1 MSWKRSGGIKQFDG
15 INNLNVNSVVTD
27 EFVMREAYKG
37 TFTISGELIVVD
49 DCSLNANVHVKD
61 SVTIGN
67 SLYVNDRIYIGEN
80 DSERRF
86 IDSTS
91 QGLGINLENPVALL
105 DISGSNDHIIHVY
118 SDQPSVKSTLV
129 QNVDKSQGV
138 LLLDSSMGALQW
150 VFPDSSANFIYDA
163 SNVEFIVDKDWIAKQ
178 ALHVYGNTNVDGV
191 LVVKQDTTIE
201 NDLYVLGKFSLDGG
215 FNLNGDLSMN
225 GNLSVG
231 GISTFNN
238 TINTEDIVING
249 SGGVYWKSLDVG
261 DTESKPLLRIRNEDD
276 DSETF
281 VVDQNSLVVDN
292 DLFITGNLIIKGT
305 HNVSLETSVLN
316 TDNIFINLQ
325 GTGAKKFYVNQ
336 SSISS
341 GGEGLYIY
349 NDPNGNASMQD
360 GFVKISNMN
369 QSKMSLRSTG
379 NPNVVSLNFNEL
391 NDNGTS
397 SGLLVLNNLNN
408 GYSDTSD
415 NYDII
420 SSHRVSTVDV
430 NSSLS
435 NVNQID
441 TVSISGDNAQFT
453 ICNVED
459 LFVEDM
465 SVSLIR
471 VHTVNGDHIQVT
483 DLSAQHMSID
493 GDATFYS
500 DIIAQEYI
508 RGNSLTLSG
517 NANFDKDIDVSG
529 IINAKDIHL
538 SGTLRVGDSVTIGSE
553 SKNDSLLVKNNITI
567 GLDSVDLS
575 YAMTISGDLSM
586 NGTIYSNSAD
596 FNTAYVNNIV
606 FDDTNGILDLSTNS
620 IRVYYSDTVT
630 TLSAERLSYLK
641 NITSDVQAQISAI
654 DSNLNLGADL
664 SNNFTATNTFSG
676 QTVFIG
682 DVSGSTID
690 LSQNLFVQGNAVL
703 SNAIITGELITQ
715 NTSVKF
721 GGDLTLQGQ
730 VIQEKNK
737 YPDQD
742 TSDSDNTEYIQYVSK
757 TESSNLNLKNN
768 IICTGETITRYKFLK
783 NGTYTIN
790 TLDEY
795 HKENLGPNASDFFNA
810 YSISGDSYF
819 ESNES
824 TYGTFVKDTT
834 TIGGVI
840 ECVQIKPTSLIN
852 LAGNVNIDIC
862 GEVFSSARFAKAL
875 RITNDNND
883 LLTLVD
889 LNVSTLTV
897 DDSATLAN
905 NMTISNT
912 NISVNSPFTVNN
924 EFTSTGR
931 GTFESIISN
940 NTINAETINVK
951 YINFLTESNTIS
963 SVTSNTSFAVYR
975 GQSSGTGSAS
985 SVQSGYGSGGLLIR
999 QNGAAGDETRA
1010 MVYINN
1016 PEGSGY
1022 PTRYDD
1028 VFFIGVANAS
1038 GRENK
1043 VTMVEKGKLITNIF
1057 ESDFINTNQ
1066 LDVSGNAAIYNN
1078 LDVSNNLT
1086 VDGDLTLSNKTTNG
1100 GILYTDTNGKVQ
1112 QNSSFTFDT
1121 TNGLKTNAYNISTTG
1136 TVTIGSGNYGLT
1148 EKMYIIGSYEAT
1160 AWKIMNEGSTDN
1172 IGQIWGDNN
1181 NVHFASTGEIYFK
1194 TNAIYSSSSHGDT
1207 SNEPKTGI
1215 HLTNTRVIFNN
1226 DISCNG
1232 NTVASG
1238 TITGNNVTV
1247 GNVLTLENLKTNDAI
1262 LYTDTN
1268 GKVQQDSNLTYNGN
1282 ILSAPELKTSNG
1294 KIDIGNN
1301 FYIQTLN
1308 STKITAGKSIYIG
1321 TVPANAANNSVA
1333 HSHNNTFGSGCLNSI
1348 SDTANNAC
1356 RANVAIGTSAINNA
1370 TKSYTSV
1377 AIGYEAFGNVVIL
1390 EENNTAIGHLAGGYI
1405 TTTSAI
1411 KNNTFLGAKTSFDNV
1426 TSVYDNSTAV
1436 GYEAKITASD
1446 QIVLGKSNTSVQI
1459 PGLSAGALYTDA
1471 SGNISNDTQITFS
1484 SGAVTAQSF
1493 NAQSDY
1499 RLKENIQTIADNEI
1513 NVDKLRPVS
1522 YTLKSN
1528 QKPTLGFIAHEVQE
1542 HIPSAVTG
1550 EKNGESM
1557 QSVDYNQIIP
1567 VLVKEIQDLKKRV
1580 AYLEQNQK

>member
-129 QNVDKSQGV
+129 QNVNKSQGV

-150 VFPDSSANFIYDA
+150 VFPDTSANFIYDA
-163 SNVEFIVDKDWIAKQ
+163 SNVEFTVDKDWIAKQ

-249 SGGVYWKSLDVG
+249 SGGLYWKSVDE
-261 DTESKPLLRIRNEDD
+261 TKPLLRIRNEDD

-483 DLSAQHMSID
+483 DLSAQNMSID

-508 RGNSLTLSG
+508 RGNSLMLSG
-517 NANFDKDIDVSG
+517 NAKFDKNIDVSG

-676 QTVFIG
+676 PTVFIG

-730 VIQEKNK
+730 VIQEKNTFS
-737 YPDQD
+737 DQD
-742 TSDSDNTEYIQYVSK
+742 TTDSDNTEYIQYLTK
-757 TESSNLNLKNN
+757 TGSSNLKLKNN
-768 IICTGETITRYKFLK
+768 IICEGETITRYKFLK
-783 NGTYTIN
+783 NEGTFDKLKVNHI
-790 TLDEY
+790 D
-795 HKENLGPNASDFFNA
+795 NLGPNASDFFNA

-840 ECVQIKPTSLIN
+840 ECVQIKPTRLIN

-883 LLTLVD
+883 LLTLID

-897 DDSATLAN
+897 DDGATLAN

-1016 PEGSGY
+1016 PQGSGY
-1022 PTRYDD
+1022 PTHYDD

-1038 GRENK
+1038 GTENK
-1043 VTMVEKGKLITNIF
+1043 VAMVEKGKLITNIF

-1086 VDGDLTLSNKTTNG
+1086 VDGVLTLSSKTTNG
-1100 GILYTDTNGKVQ
+1100 GILYTD
-1112 QNSSFTFDT
+1112 
-1121 TNGLKTNAYNISTTG
+1121 
-1136 TVTIGSGNYGLT
+1136 
-1148 EKMYIIGSYEAT
+1148 
-1160 AWKIMNEGSTDN
+1160 
-1172 IGQIWGDNN
+1172 
-1181 NVHFASTGEIYFK
+1181 
-1194 TNAIYSSSSHGDT
+1194 
-1207 SNEPKTGI
+1207 
-1215 HLTNTRVIFNN
+1215 NT
-1226 DISCNG
+1226 
-1232 NTVASG
+1232 
-1238 TITGNNVTV
+1238 
-1247 GNVLTLENLKTNDAI
+1247 
-1262 LYTDTN
+1262 
-1268 GKVQQDSNLTYNGN
+1268 GKVQQDGDFTYNGS

-1294 KIDIGNN
+1294 KIDIGNS
-1301 FYIQTLN
+1301 FYIQTLS
-1308 STKITAGKSIYIG
+1308 STKITAGNSIYIG

-1348 SDTANNAC
+1348 SDSANNAC
-1356 RANVAIGTSAINNA
+1356 RANVAIGTSAINKAN
-1370 TKSYTSV
+1370 KSYTSV
-1377 AIGYEAFGNVVIL
+1377 AIGYEAFGNVVTL

-1405 TTTSAI
+1405 TPASAI
-1411 KNNTFLGAKTSFDNV
+1411 KNNTFLGAKTSFDKV
-1426 TSVYDNSTAV
+1426 TDVYHNSTAV

-1446 QIVLGKSNTSVQI
+1446 QIVLGRSASVSSGVTATSVQI

-1471 SGNISNDTQITFS
+1471 SGTIFNDTQITFS

-1550 EKNGESM
+1550 EKDGESM

-1567 VLVKEIQDLKKRV
+1567 ILVKEIQDLKKRV

>member
-129 QNVDKSQGV
+129 QNVNKSQGV

-150 VFPDSSANFIYDA
+150 VFPDTSANFIYDA
-163 SNVEFIVDKDWIAKQ
+163 SNVEFTVDKDWIAKQ

-215 FNLNGDLSMN
+215 FSLNGDLSMN

-238 TINTEDIVING
+238 TINTEDIVINV
-249 SGGVYWKSLDVG
+249 SGGLYWKSVDE
-261 DTESKPLLRIRNEDD
+261 TKPLLRIRNEDD
-276 DSETF
+276 TYNGTILLKP
-281 VVDQNSLVVDN
+281 NSLVVDN
-292 DLFITGNLIIKGT
+292 DLFIKGNLIIDGDNDLNNGT
-305 HNVSLETSVLN
+305 NNSE
-316 TDNIFINLQ
+316 FINLQ

-336 SSISS
+336 SSIAS

-483 DLSAQHMSID
+483 DLSAQNMSID

-508 RGNSLTLSG
+508 RGNHLTLSD
-517 NANFDKDIDVSG
+517 NAKFDKDIDVSG

-567 GLDSVDLS
+567 GMDSVDLS

-596 FNTAYVNNIV
+596 FNTAYVDNIV
-606 FDDTNGILDLSTNS
+606 FDNTNGILDLSTNS

-630 TLSAERLSYLK
+630 TISAERLSYLK

-676 QTVFIG
+676 PTVFIG

-730 VIQEKNK
+730 VIQEKNTF
-737 YPDQD
+737 PDQD
-742 TSDSDNTEYIQYVSK
+742 TTDSDNTEYIQYLTK
-757 TESSNLNLKNN
+757 TGSSNLKLKNN
-768 IICTGETITRYKFLK
+768 IICEGETITRYKFLK
-783 NGTYTIN
+783 NEGTF
-790 TLDEY
+790 DELKVK
-795 HKENLGPNASDFFNA
+795 HIDNLGPNASDFFNA

-840 ECVQIKPTSLIN
+840 ECVQIKPTSLLN

-875 RITNDNND
+875 KITNDNND

-889 LNVSTLTV
+889 VNVSTLTV
-897 DDSATLAN
+897 DDSASLAN

-1016 PEGSGY
+1016 PQGSGY

-1038 GRENK
+1038 GTENK
-1043 VTMVEKGKLITNIF
+1043 VAMVEKGKLITNIF

-1086 VDGDLTLSNKTTNG
+1086 VDGDLTLSSIKANG

-1112 QNSSFTFDT
+1112 QDTTITVDPGGLRVPTIYLGTDASYGIIYRSNDASSRNMLKESTITVDNENNLSTDGTIT
-1121 TNGLKTNAYNISTTG
+1121 TNGINSSGTLGFTNSLSEDKIRLYKSGSDYKYAIGIEDYKMYLTTFRNIDFVYRSGNTGTTPKLRFKVDGGNPQIHSASTQGGIEFYKDANGTTPTRYATLTGNSYGSTVLQTSGYFAIST
-1136 TVTIGSGNYGLT
+1136 
-1148 EKMYIIGSYEAT
+1148 E
-1160 AWKIMNEGSTDN
+1160 TDN
-1172 IGQIWGDNN
+1172 DKDHFTINKGLCSINEDVDFEVRDDNGYSGP
-1181 NVHFASTGEIYFK
+1181 FTSYFK
-1194 TNAIYSSSSHGDT
+1194 VNKGADKVTM
-1207 SNEPKTGI
+1207 
-1215 HLTNTRVIFNN
+1215 TNTDV
-1226 DISCNG
+1226 
-1232 NTVASG
+1232 
-1238 TITGNNVTV
+1238 TGN
-1247 GNVLTLENLKTNDAI
+1247 
-1262 LYTDTN
+1262 
-1268 GKVQQDSNLTYNGN
+1268 
-1282 ILSAPELKTSNG
+1282 LSVDG
-1294 KIDIGNN
+1294 
-1301 FYIQTLN
+1301 
-1308 STKITAGKSIYIG
+1308 
-1321 TVPANAANNSVA
+1321 
-1333 HSHNNTFGSGCLNSI
+1333 
-1348 SDTANNAC
+1348 
-1356 RANVAIGTSAINNA
+1356 
-1370 TKSYTSV
+1370 
-1377 AIGYEAFGNVVIL
+1377 
-1390 EENNTAIGHLAGGYI
+1390 
-1405 TTTSAI
+1405 
-1411 KNNTFLGAKTSFDNV
+1411 
-1426 TSVYDNSTAV
+1426 
-1436 GYEAKITASD
+1436 TASAD
-1446 QIVLGKSNTSVQI
+1446 
-1459 PGLSAGALYTDA
+1459 
-1471 SGNISNDTQITFS
+1471 
-1484 SGAVTAQSF
+1484 SF
-1493 NAQSDY
+1493 NATSDY
-1499 RLKENIQTIADNEI
+1499 RLKENIQTISGDQFT
-1513 NVDKLRPVS
+1513 VDKLRPVS

-1550 EKNGESM
+1550 EKDGESM

-1580 AYLEQNQK
+1580 AYLEQNQNQK

>member
-15 INNLNVNSVVTD
+15 INNLNVNSIVTD

-37 TFTISGELIVVD
+37 TFTISGELFVTE

-163 SNVEFIVDKDWIAKQ
+163 SNVEFTVDKDWIAKQ

-249 SGGVYWKSLDVG
+249 SGGLYWKSVDE
-261 DTESKPLLRIRNEDD
+261 TKPLLRIRNEDD
-276 DSETF
+276 TYNGTI
-281 VVDQNSLVVDN
+281 VLKHNSLVVDN
-292 DLFITGNLIIKGT
+292 DLFITGNLYING
-305 HNVSLETSVLN
+305 N
-316 TDNIFINLQ
+316 TDLKNGTNNSEFINLQ

-336 SSISS
+336 SSIAS

-349 NDPNGNASMQD
+349 NDPNGNASLQD

-420 SSHRVSTVDV
+420 SSHRISTVDV

-483 DLSAQHMSID
+483 DLSAQNMSID

-500 DIIAQEYI
+500 DLIAQEYI
-508 RGNSLTLSG
+508 RGNSLTLSD
-517 NANFDKDIDVSG
+517 NAKFDKNIDVSG
-529 IINAKDIHL
+529 IINAKDIQL

-676 QTVFIG
+676 PTVFIG

-897 DDSATLAN
+897 DDSASLAN
-905 NMTISNT
+905 NMAISNT

-940 NTINAETINVK
+940 NTINAETLNVK
-951 YINFLTESNTIS
+951 YINFLTESNTIAG
-963 SVTSNTSFAVYR
+963 VTSTTSFAIYR
-975 GQSSGTGSAS
+975 DAQSGFGSSGII
-985 SVQSGYGSGGLLIR
+985 IR
-999 QNGAAGDETRA
+999 QDGGVGDETRV

-1016 PEGSGY
+1016 PPNTVAAEY

-1028 VFFIGVANAS
+1028 VFFIGRAVAT
-1038 GRENK
+1038 GTENRIDIK
-1043 VTMVEKGKLITNIF
+1043 EKGKLITNIF

-1086 VDGDLTLSNKTTNG
+1086 VDNDLTLNNKTTNG
-1100 GILYTDTNGKVQ
+1100 GILYTDSTGKVE
-1112 QNSSFTFDT
+1112 QN
-1121 TNGLKTNAYNISTTG
+1121 
-1136 TVTIGSGNYGLT
+1136 
-1148 EKMYIIGSYEAT
+1148 
-1160 AWKIMNEGSTDN
+1160 
-1172 IGQIWGDNN
+1172 GD
-1181 NVHFASTGEIYFK
+1181 F
-1194 TNAIYSSSSHGDT
+1194 
-1207 SNEPKTGI
+1207 
-1215 HLTNTRVIFNN
+1215 
-1226 DISCNG
+1226 
-1232 NTVASG
+1232 
-1238 TITGNNVTV
+1238 
-1247 GNVLTLENLKTNDAI
+1247 
-1262 LYTDTN
+1262 
-1268 GKVQQDSNLTYNGN
+1268 TYNGS
-1282 ILSAPELKTSNG
+1282 ILSAPELKTSDG
-1294 KIDIGNN
+1294 KIDIGNS

-1308 STKITAGKSIYIG
+1308 STKTTNGNSIYIG
-1321 TVPANAANNSVA
+1321 TVPSKAANGSVA
-1333 HSHNNTFGSGCLNSI
+1333 HSHNSTLGQGCLNAI
-1348 SDTANNAC
+1348 EDTANDAC
-1356 RANVAIGTSAINNA
+1356 RANVAIGTSAINKA

-1377 AIGYEAFGNVVIL
+1377 AVGYEAFGNVVIL

-1405 TTTSAI
+1405 TTASAI
-1411 KNNTFLGAKTSFDNV
+1411 SNNTFLGAKTSFDNV
-1426 TSVYDNSTAV
+1426 SSVYSNSTAV
-1436 GYEAKITASD
+1436 GYEAKITASN

-1459 PGLSAGALYTDA
+1459 PGLSGGALYTNA
-1471 SGNISNDTQITFS
+1471 SGNISNDTDITFS
-1484 SGAVTAQSF
+1484 SGDVTAQSF

-1550 EKNGESM
+1550 EKDGESM

>member
-67 SLYVNDRIYIGEN
+67 SLYVNNRIYIGEN

-86 IDSTS
+86 IDSTP

-118 SDQPSVKSTLV
+118 SDQQSVKSTLV

-150 VFPDSSANFIYDA
+150 VFPDTSANFIYDA
-163 SNVEFIVDKDWIAKQ
+163 SNVEFTVDKDWIAKQ

-238 TINTEDIVING
+238 TINTEDIVIHG

-261 DTESKPLLRIRNEDD
+261 DTESKPVLRIRNEDD

-336 SSISS
+336 SSIAS

-471 VHTVNGDHIQVT
+471 VNTVNGDHIQVT
-483 DLSAQHMSID
+483 DLSAQNMSID

-517 NANFDKDIDVSG
+517 NAKFDEDIDVSG
-529 IINAKDIHL
+529 IINAKNIHL

-596 FNTAYVNNIV
+596 FNTAYVDNIV

-676 QTVFIG
+676 PTVFIG

-897 DDSATLAN
+897 DDSASLAN
-905 NMTISNT
+905 NMAISNT

-940 NTINAETINVK
+940 NTINAETLNVK
-951 YINFLTESNTIS
+951 YINFLTESNTIAG
-963 SVTSNTSFAVYR
+963 VTSTTSFAIYR
-975 GQSSGTGSAS
+975 DAQSGFGSSGII
-985 SVQSGYGSGGLLIR
+985 IR
-999 QNGAAGDETRA
+999 QDGGVGDETRV

-1016 PEGSGY
+1016 PPNTVAAEY

-1028 VFFIGVANAS
+1028 VFFIGRAVAT
-1038 GRENK
+1038 GTENRIDIK
-1043 VTMVEKGKLITNIF
+1043 EKGKLITNIF

-1086 VDGDLTLSNKTTNG
+1086 VDGDLTLSSKTTNG
-1100 GILYTDTNGKVQ
+1100 GILYTDTTGKFQ
-1112 QNSSFTFDT
+1112 QNGSFTFDT
-1121 TNGLKTNAYNISTTG
+1121 TAGLKTNAYNISSTG

-1148 EKMYIIGSYEAT
+1148 EKMYIIGSYQAT
-1160 AWKIMNEGSTDN
+1160 AWKIMNEGSAADN
-1172 IGQIWGDNN
+1172 IGQIWGTNN

-1194 TNAIYSSSSHGDT
+1194 TNAIYSSPTDSDT

-1232 NTVASG
+1232 NAVASG
-1238 TITGNNVTV
+1238 TITGNNVSVTTD
-1247 GNVLTLENLKTNDAI
+1247 LTLSNKTTDGGI
-1262 LYTDTN
+1262 LYTDSS
-1268 GKVQQDSNLTYNGN
+1268 GKVQQDGSFTFDTTNGLNTNAYNISSTGTIDAGTLSSNGN
-1282 ILSAPELKTSNG
+1282 ITASSGT
-1294 KIDIGNN
+1294 ITGNN
-1301 FYIQTLN
+1301 VSVTIDLTL
-1308 STKITAGKSIYIG
+1308 
-1321 TVPANAANNSVA
+1321 
-1333 HSHNNTFGSGCLNSI
+1333 
-1348 SDTANNAC
+1348 
-1356 RANVAIGTSAINNA
+1356 
-1370 TKSYTSV
+1370 
-1377 AIGYEAFGNVVIL
+1377 
-1390 EENNTAIGHLAGGYI
+1390 
-1405 TTTSAI
+1405 
-1411 KNNTFLGAKTSFDNV
+1411 
-1426 TSVYDNSTAV
+1426 
-1436 GYEAKITASD
+1436 
-1446 QIVLGKSNTSVQI
+1446 SNTKASG
-1459 PGLSAGALYTDA
+1459 GLLYTDS
-1471 SGNISNDTQITFS
+1471 SGKVQQNSSFTFDTTNGLKTNAYNISSTGT
-1484 SGAVTAQSF
+1484 VTAQSF

-1550 EKNGESM
+1550 EKDGESM

>member
-163 SNVEFIVDKDWIAKQ
+163 SNVEFTVDKDWIAKQ

-238 TINTEDIVING
+238 TINTEDIVINV
-249 SGGVYWKSLDVG
+249 SGGLYWKSVDE
-261 DTESKPLLRIRNEDD
+261 TKPLLRIRNEDD
-276 DSETF
+276 TYNGTIVLEH
-281 VVDQNSLVVDN
+281 NSLVVDN
-292 DLFITGNLIIKGT
+292 DLFITGNLYING
-305 HNVSLETSVLN
+305 N
-316 TDNIFINLQ
+316 TDLKNGTNNSEFINLQ

-336 SSISS
+336 SSIAS

-349 NDPNGNASMQD
+349 NDPNGNASLQD

-471 VHTVNGDHIQVT
+471 VNTVNGDHIQVT
-483 DLSAQHMSID
+483 DLSAQNMSID

-500 DIIAQEYI
+500 DLIAQEYI
-508 RGNSLTLSG
+508 RGNSLTLSD
-517 NANFDKDIDVSG
+517 NAKFDKNIDVSG

-567 GLDSVDLS
+567 GMDSVDLS

-596 FNTAYVNNIV
+596 FNTAYVDNIV

-664 SNNFTATNTFSG
+664 SNTFTATNTFSG
-676 QTVFIG
+676 QTVFLG

-730 VIQEKNK
+730 VIQEKNTF
-737 YPDQD
+737 PDQD
-742 TSDSDNTEYIQYVSK
+742 TTDSDNTEYIQYLTK
-757 TESSNLNLKNN
+757 TGSSNLNLKNN

-783 NGTYTIN
+783 NGTYTID

-810 YSISGDSYF
+810 YSIYGDSYF

-834 TIGGVI
+834 TIGGLI

-883 LLTLVD
+883 LLTLLD

-897 DDSATLAN
+897 DDTVSLAN
-905 NMTISNT
+905 NMAINNT

-940 NTINAETINVK
+940 NTINAETLNVK

-963 SVTSNTSFAVYR
+963 SVTSSTSFAVYR
-975 GQSSGTGSAS
+975 GRSSGTGSAS
-985 SVQSGYGSGGLLIR
+985 SVQSGYGSGGILIR
-999 QNGAAGDETRA
+999 QDGGVSDETRA

-1016 PEGSGY
+1016 PQGSGY

-1028 VFFIGVANAS
+1028 VFFIGVANAD
-1038 GRENK
+1038 GTENK
-1043 VTMVEKGKLITNIF
+1043 VAMVEKGKLITNIF

-1086 VDGDLTLSNKTTNG
+1086 VDGDLTLSNETING
-1100 GILYTDTNGKVQ
+1100 GILYTDTTGKVQ
-1112 QNSSFTFDT
+1112 QNINFTFDT
-1121 TNGLKTNAYNISTTG
+1121 TNGLKTNSYNISSTG

-1148 EKMYIIGSYEAT
+1148 EKMYIIGSYKAT
-1160 AWKIMNEGSTDN
+1160 AWKIMNEGSADN
-1172 IGQIWGDNN
+1172 IGQIWGTNN

-1194 TNAIYSSSSHGDT
+1194 TNAIYSSSSDGDT

-1215 HLTNTRVIFNN
+1215 HLTNTKAIFNN

-1232 NTVASG
+1232 NAVASG
-1238 TITGNNVTV
+1238 TITGNNVSVTTD
-1247 GNVLTLENLKTNDAI
+1247 LTLSTKITNGGL
-1262 LYTDTN
+1262 LYTDNT
-1268 GKVQQDSNLTYNGN
+1268 GKVQQNNNFTFDITNG
-1282 ILSAPELKTSNG
+1282 LKTNSYNISSTG
-1294 KIDIGNN
+1294 TITGNN
-1301 FYIQTLN
+1301 VTVTTDLTLSN
-1308 STKITAGKSIYIG
+1308 KITSGGLLYTDSSGK
-1321 TVPANAANNSVA
+1321 VQQNS
-1333 HSHNNTFGSGCLNSI
+1333 N
-1348 SDTANNAC
+1348 
-1356 RANVAIGTSAINNA
+1356 
-1370 TKSYTSV
+1370 
-1377 AIGYEAFGNVVIL
+1377 
-1390 EENNTAIGHLAGGYI
+1390 
-1405 TTTSAI
+1405 
-1411 KNNTFLGAKTSFDNV
+1411 
-1426 TSVYDNSTAV
+1426 
-1436 GYEAKITASD
+1436 ITAS
-1446 QIVLGKSNTSVQI
+1446 
-1459 PGLSAGALYTDA
+1459 
-1471 SGNISNDTQITFS
+1471 SGTIS
-1484 SGAVTAQSF
+1484 AQSF
-1493 NAQSDY
+1493 NASSDY

-1550 EKNGESM
+1550 EKDGESM